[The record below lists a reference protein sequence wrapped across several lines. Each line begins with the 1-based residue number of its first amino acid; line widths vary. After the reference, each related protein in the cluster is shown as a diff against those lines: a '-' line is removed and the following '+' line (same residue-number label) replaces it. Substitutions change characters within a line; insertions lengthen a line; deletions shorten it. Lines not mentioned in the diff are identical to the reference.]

1 MNKKLIV
8 SASTISLLLLP
19 LAASAFIN
27 PGAAPIQQNLSI
39 VGIINNVLQ
48 VIWPIF
54 IGFAVI
60 MLIWAGFLFL
70 TARGEEE
77 KAKQARQAVIWA
89 VVGIAVG
96 IIAFSLPLIIRN
108 SLGVG

>member
-1 MNKKLIV
+1 MADIYRICRHNV
-8 SASTISLLLLP
+8 
-19 LAASAFIN
+19 
-27 PGAAPIQQNLSI
+27 NL
-39 VGIINNVLQ
+39 GR
-48 VIWPIF
+48 IF
-54 IGFAVI
+54 VFD
-60 MLIWAGFLFL
+60 
-70 TARGEEE
+70 RKGEEE